1 MSFELPKLNYDYNA
15 LEPSIDAQTMEIH
28 HTKHHAGYVNKL
40 NVALQDYPEFANMP
54 IEDLLLHI
62 DDVPEVIRQKVINNG
77 GGHANHTLFWEILS
91 PDGGGSPTGEFA
103 EELINQFGDF
113 EGFKDEF
120 SEKATSVFG
129 SGWAFLILD
138 NQGKLKIKRH
148 SFQNSPLMHGNT
160 PILGLDVWEHAYY
173 LKYQNKRAAY
183 VEAFWDIVDWKK
195 VGELYEAASEK

>member
-1 MSFELPKLNYDYNA
+1 
-15 LEPSIDAQTMEIH
+15 MEIH

-40 NVALQDYPEFANMP
+40 NLALQDYPDFAKMP
-54 IEDLLLHI
+54 IEDLLMHI
-62 DDVPEVIRQKVINNG
+62 DDVPEEIRQKVINNG
-77 GGHANHTLFWEILS
+77 GGHANHSLFWEILS
-91 PDGGGSPTGEFA
+91 PDGGGTPTGEFA
-103 EELINQFGDF
+103 EELTNQFGNF

-120 SEKATSVFG
+120 SEKATSLFG
-129 SGWAFLILD
+129 SGWVFLLLD
-138 NQGKLKIKRH
+138 TQGKLKIKRH

-160 PILGLDVWEHAYY
+160 PLLGLDVWEHAYY

>member
-160 PILGLDVWEHAYY
+160 PLLGLDVWEHAYY

>member
-1 MSFELPKLNYDYNA
+1 MSFELPRLNYDYNA

-40 NVALQDYPEFANMP
+40 NLALQDYPDFAKMP
-54 IEDLLLHI
+54 IEDLLMHI
-62 DDVPEVIRQKVINNG
+62 DDVPEEIRQKVINNG
-77 GGHANHTLFWEILS
+77 GGHANHSLFWEILS
-91 PDGGGSPTGEFA
+91 PDGGGTPTGEFA
-103 EELINQFGDF
+103 EELTNQFGNF

-120 SEKATSVFG
+120 SEKATSLFG
-129 SGWAFLILD
+129 SGWVFLLLD
-138 NQGKLKIKRH
+138 TQGKLKIKRH

-160 PILGLDVWEHAYY
+160 PLLGLDVWEHAYY